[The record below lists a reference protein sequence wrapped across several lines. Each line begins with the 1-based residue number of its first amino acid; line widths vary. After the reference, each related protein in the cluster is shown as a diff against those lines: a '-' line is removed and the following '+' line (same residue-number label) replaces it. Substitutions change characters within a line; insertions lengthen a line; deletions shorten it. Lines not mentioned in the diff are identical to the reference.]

1 MTVQITLAIEPRDPA
16 LESHWKSEKTAMAIP
31 LSHRRIFAPILIIP
45 LKAEFFYF

>member
-1 MTVQITLAIEPRDPA
+1 MTVQITLAIEPHTWIA
-16 LESHWKSEKTAMAIP
+16 LKKWKDETATMAIP